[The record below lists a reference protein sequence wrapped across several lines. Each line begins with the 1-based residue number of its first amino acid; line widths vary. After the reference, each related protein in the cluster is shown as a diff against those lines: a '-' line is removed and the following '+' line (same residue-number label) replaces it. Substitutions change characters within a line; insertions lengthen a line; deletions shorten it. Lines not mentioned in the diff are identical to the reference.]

1 MAQGESPLVLKK
13 ENTPKFEHADRGD
26 RGARRERGDRGDRGD
41 RRERRDRRDKKKKSD
56 PVTQGME
63 RFHISVGKAH
73 GVKPASIVQAI
84 SDVAGLSDK
93 DIGRIELHDQFSFIE
108 LPFGMPKEVFNDLK
122 KTKVSGEKL
131 AISIV
136 KNTASKPK
144 FSKPKGKGKSKGGK
158 KKRK

>member
-1 MAQGESPLVLKK
+1 
-13 ENTPKFEHADRGD
+13 
-26 RGARRERGDRGDRGD
+26 
-41 RRERRDRRDKKKKSD
+41 
-56 PVTQGME
+56 ME

>member
-1 MAQGESPLVLKK
+1 
-13 ENTPKFEHADRGD
+13 
-26 RGARRERGDRGDRGD
+26 
-41 RRERRDRRDKKKKSD
+41 
-56 PVTQGME
+56 ME

-84 SDVAGLSDK
+84 SSVSGLSDK

-108 LPFGMPKEVFNDLK
+108 LPFGMPKETFNDLK
-122 KTKVSGEKL
+122 QTKVAGEKL

-136 KNTASKPK
+136 KGTSSKPK
-144 FSKPKGKGKSKGGK
+144 FSKGKGKPKATGGK

>member
-1 MAQGESPLVLKK
+1 MTGELQEEK
-13 ENTPKFEHADRGD
+13 EIGEN
-26 RGARRERGDRGDRGD
+26 RGDRGDRGD
-41 RRERRDRRDKKKKSD
+41 RRERRDSKDRKKKSD

-84 SDVAGLSDK
+84 SSVSGLSDK
-93 DIGRIELHDQFSFIE
+93 DIGRIELHDRFSFVE
-108 LPFGMPKEVFNDLK
+108 LPFGMPKETFNDLK
-122 KTKVSGEKL
+122 HTKVSGEKL

-136 KNTASKPK
+136 KDSSSKPDY
-144 FSKPKGKGKSKGGK
+144 SKSKGKPKAKAKSGK